1 LKVHNCSSDE
11 FFNIG
16 GNLNKKFTKAEAE
29 SRNCLDEG
37 QNLSFLATDDSSVEG
52 NL

>member
-29 SRNCLDEG
+29 SRNCINEG
-37 QNLSFLATDDSSVEG
+37 QILRFLATDDYTASG